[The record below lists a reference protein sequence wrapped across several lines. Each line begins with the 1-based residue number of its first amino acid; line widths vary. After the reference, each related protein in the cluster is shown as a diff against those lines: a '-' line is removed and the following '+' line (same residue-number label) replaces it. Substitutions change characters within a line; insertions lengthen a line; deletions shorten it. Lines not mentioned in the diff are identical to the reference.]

1 MLYTIRQILEKNHVN
16 EADSVYARD
25 SEAVKDFA
33 ISAGDFFEM
42 AADPEALTVYGCGAA
57 AKRQTLEEQT
67 ALRLEQIRRRLKA
80 LKNDE
85 EDLTHAHADEIR
97 QLRMEKKRLMDG
109 GAAVPLDSGAS
120 RGGMPIDG
128 GTFGSD
134 LANSAPRAMI
144 VFKNCLYAMSFRALQ
159 RFIPPLSQVCFRASD
174 QMPLFTKNMAA
185 LKMAVDTGRPLG
197 ISGGPCLFG
206 VNEVLVNVMLWD
218 GSLLTYDFSSGRHF
232 MATGDARDLTLDMI
246 EFGDR
251 VKGISFINQKQSV
264 TTQEYDSIHCLFEI
278 ARALGAK
285 LAIPLPDMSYI
296 KFWTNI
302 LEPLPGKIA
311 EDAIAAF
318 KAVAFKISDMYLE
331 VIRLMQ
337 LEYPQVEAMVV
348 HERSTELCRIFYE
361 EREKYLTPALIRRLT
376 AVRGKTEAVLDY
388 ITMPALPYYLW
399 GIRDVIQMD
408 SLDETDSYRK
418 CCKIHKGILNLYA
431 MMYPER
437 LSGDRAHTIFYA
449 PLAYK
454 EYLI

>member
-25 SEAVKDFA
+25 SDAVKDFT

-42 AADPEALTVYGCGAA
+42 SADPETLKVYGCGSAS
-57 AKRQTLEEQT
+57 KQQTLEEQT

-80 LKNDE
+80 LKNEE

-97 QLRMEKKRLMDG
+97 QLRMEKKRLMG
-109 GAAVPLDSGAS
+109 
-120 RGGMPIDG
+120 GGMPING

-134 LANSAPRAMI
+134 LATSAPRSMI
-144 VFKNCLYAMSFRALQ
+144 VFKNCLYATSFGALQ
-159 RFIPPLSQVCFRASD
+159 RFIPQLSPVCFRASD

-185 LKMAVDTGRPLG
+185 LKMAVDAGRPLG

-206 VNEVLVNVMLWD
+206 VNEVLINVMLWD

-251 VKGISFINQKQSV
+251 VKGISFINQKKGV
-264 TTQEYDSIHCLFEI
+264 TTQEYDSIHCLFET

-296 KFWTNI
+296 KFFTNI
-302 LEPLPGKIA
+302 LEPLPRKVA
-311 EDAIAAF
+311 LDAIEAF
-318 KAVAFKISDMYLE
+318 KAAAFKISDMYLE

-337 LEYPQVEAMVV
+337 LEYPQVEVVVV
-348 HERSTELCRIFYE
+348 HERSTELCRIFYG
-361 EREKYLTPALIRRLT
+361 ERDKYLTPTLIRRLT

-388 ITMPALPYYLW
+388 ITMPALPFYLW

-418 CCKIHKGILNLYA
+418 CCKIHKGVLNLYA

-437 LSGDRAHTIFYA
+437 LSGDRENTIFYA
-449 PLAYK
+449 PLEYK